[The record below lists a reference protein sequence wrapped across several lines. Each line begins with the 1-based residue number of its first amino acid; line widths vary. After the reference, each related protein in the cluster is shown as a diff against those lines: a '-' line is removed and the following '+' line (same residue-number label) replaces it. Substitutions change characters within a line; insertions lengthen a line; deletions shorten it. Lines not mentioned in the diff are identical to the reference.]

1 MSEAVNSARVPR
13 RPRFQISL
21 RLWLAAMTIVSCLV
35 AWQSRRSFL
44 TPANVSHLREVA
56 SLDDDIWEIAWSP
69 KRDRMALLAWE
80 KPVVVRDVL
89 SLESIETIGEGQKLI
104 HFAFSPD
111 EKVVAYCRN
120 GKTAEILDRRTGRSM
135 TLDVGNA
142 QPQITFSPDG
152 KVLATGGYGTISS
165 LWRVSDGKLL
175 RRFDAGPTTGGLTP
189 VFSPD
194 GKILAVGNRNAE
206 THIFDAATG
215 KGLHVLPEAYT
226 QGLQFSPDGRTLAV
240 AYVDGSL
247 RLWNTADGRLLHGL
261 KTTAKELYRVEW
273 SPDGQ
278 ILASAGLEGKITLW
292 NPADLSILREIAAP
306 EWVIGLRFSPDGRNL
321 ITAGGASGH
330 NGSTTGT
337 RRLKIWGIEGS
348 LFSLANRPR

>member
-1 MSEAVNSARVPR
+1 MSEPANPTGTPQ
-13 RPRFQISL
+13 RPRFRISL
-21 RLWLAAMTIVSCLV
+21 RVWLVAIAIVTCLV

-44 TPANVSHLREVA
+44 TPANVSHLSEVA
-56 SLDDDIWEIAWSP
+56 SLDEDIWEIAWSP
-69 KRDRMALLAWE
+69 ERDRMALLAWE

-89 SLESIETIGEGQKLI
+89 SLEVIETIGEGQKLI

-111 EKVVAYCRN
+111 KDVVAYCRN

-135 TLDVGNA
+135 TLDVGND
-142 QPQITFSPDG
+142 QPQMTFSPDG

-175 RRFDAGPTTGGLTP
+175 RQFDAGPTAGGLKP
-189 VFSPD
+189 VFGPD
-194 GKILAVGNRNAE
+194 GTMLAVGNRNAE
-206 THIFDAATG
+206 THIFEVATG
-215 KGLHVLPEAYT
+215 KVLHVLPEVQT
-226 QGLQFSPDGRTLAV
+226 QGLLFSPDGRTLAV

-247 RLWNTADGRLLHGL
+247 RLWNMADGRLLHGL

-273 SPDGQ
+273 SPDGR

-292 NPADLSILREIAAP
+292 NPADLSILREIAGP
-306 EWVIGLRFSPDGRNL
+306 DWVIGLRFSPDGRNL

-330 NGSTTGT
+330 KGPTTGT
-337 RRLKIWGIEGS
+337 RSLKIWGIEGS